1 MLQLAQ
7 SLWLLTVSLTASS
20 PQWARPSTKVWD
32 QAMYLTGV

>member
-7 SLWLLTVSLTASS
+7 SLWLLIVSLIASF

-32 QAMYLTGV
+32 QAMYLTAV